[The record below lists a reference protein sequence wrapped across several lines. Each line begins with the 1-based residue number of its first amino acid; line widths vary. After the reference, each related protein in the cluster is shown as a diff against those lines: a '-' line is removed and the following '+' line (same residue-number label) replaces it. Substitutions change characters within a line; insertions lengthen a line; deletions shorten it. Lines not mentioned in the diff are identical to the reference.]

1 MSTGELRSPNDR
13 HHGASVV
20 PFLQLEAATVLSGA
34 GNGVALVV
42 LPWLVLERTG
52 DPADA
57 GLLAAATALPL
68 LASSL
73 FSGALVD
80 RLGRRRTSVVSDL
93 CSAASVSAIP
103 IVAAT
108 IGLNLPLL
116 IALAVLGA
124 VFDPAGV
131 TARESMLP
139 AAAERSGWRLQ
150 RVNGIHEAV
159 WGVAFLIGP
168 GVGGLLIA
176 AVGAI
181 SALWFTAVAFLV
193 SAATIATIRLPHAD
207 LRSAVEHR
215 EPVWRSVRTGAAF
228 VWRDRLLRTL
238 LLVVAALVSVYMPIE
253 AVLLPVEFEAQGAPG
268 RLGLLV
274 TMISAGWVLGA
285 LAYAWKGHGVRRSRL
300 FRGAL
305 IATAAGLAV
314 MAASD
319 RYPVMAVAGFALGFG
334 YGPVGP
340 ILNLALQTRSPE
352 HLRGRVVGLASS
364 AEYAAGPLGYLL
376 AGLLVDRLGVTPTF
390 VLLAVLVGLVG
401 LGSLALRP
409 LDELDDLPDE
419 PDEHPVTGATLDHG
433 AGPLPFH

>member
-1 MSTGELRSPNDR
+1 
-13 HHGASVV
+13 
-20 PFLQLEAATVLSGA
+20 VLSGA
-34 GNGVALVV
+34 GNGAALVI
-42 LPWLVLERTG
+42 LPWLVLERSG

-80 RLGRRRTSVVSDL
+80 RVGRRRTSIGSDL
-93 CSAASVSAIP
+93 CSAVSVSAIP

-108 IGLNLPLL
+108 IGLQLPLL

-139 AAAERSGWRLQ
+139 AAAARSGWRLQ
-150 RVNGIHEAV
+150 RVNGVHEAL

-168 GVGGLLIA
+168 GIGGLLIA

-181 SALWFTAVAFLV
+181 SALWFTAAAFV
-193 SAATIATIRLPHAD
+193 TSAAVVATIRLSNDDIRPHPD
-207 LRSAVEHR
+207 DV
-215 EPVWRSVRTGAAF
+215 EPVWQSIRTGF
-228 VWRDRLLRTL
+228 RYVWQDRLLRTL
-238 LLVVAALVSVYMPIE
+238 LLVVGALVSVYMPIE
-253 AVLLPVEFEAQGAPG
+253 AVLLPVEFESQGAPG

-285 LAYAWKGHGVRRSRL
+285 LAYAWRGHRVRRSLL

-305 IATAAGLAV
+305 LATAAALGVLA
-314 MAASD
+314 ATDS
-319 RYPVMAVAGFALGFG
+319 YPVMVAAGFALGFG

-376 AGLLVDRLGVTPTF
+376 AGLAVERLGVTPTF
-390 VLLAVLVGLVG
+390 VLLAVLVGAVG
-401 LGSLALRP
+401 LITLVLRP
-409 LDELDDLPDE
+409 LGDLDGLPDE
-419 PDEHPVTGATLDHG
+419 PAEHPITDATLDHG